1 MRPFQLRDEN
11 QRMRDF
17 LAQHGI
23 RGVKVKYI
31 WTGSLKR
38 TWRLYNSSIRWS
50 QEWADKLNA
59 LGFSDFDGD
68 PLDQHSGNGGLFS
81 VFVRGHNEF
90 VEGVTPSLAS
100 EASELIRVAKSLVAN
115 LQGMKKPQAVK
126 FVNGLL
132 SRHTKGFFSD
142 QDWGEI
148 RRRVWDVLDAEGIEY
163 VVTKSEYINKD
174 NQTGMPTGKQWRF
187 EISFQNDKGKPTVL
201 YGTVTASGAGSVDD
215 PLSRYDIVAYV
226 G

>member
-11 QRMRDF
+11 QRMQDF

-23 RGVKVKYI
+23 RGVKAKYI

-38 TWRLYNSSIRWS
+38 TWRLSNHSTRWT

-59 LGFSDFDGD
+59 LGFRDFDGE
-68 PLDQHSGNGGLFS
+68 PLDQFSGNGGLFS
-81 VFVRGHNEF
+81 VFARGHNEF

-100 EASELIRVAKSLVAN
+100 EASEILRVAKSLIAN

-126 FVNGLL
+126 FINGLL
-132 SRHTKGFFSD
+132 ARHTKGFFSD
-142 QDWGEI
+142 QDWSGI
-148 RRRVWDVLDAEGIEY
+148 KRSVWDVLEAEGVDYTI
-163 VVTKSEYINKD
+163 TKSEYIKE
-174 NQTGMPTGKQWRF
+174 TSSGMPSGKQWRF

-201 YGTVTASGAGSVDD
+201 YGTVTASGAGSVQD
-215 PLSRYDIVAYV
+215 PMERYDIVAYV